1 MNKRIAKK
9 KNKRAVEIMKDPKA
23 HGLAAV
29 MIINQVCVDKNGQ
42 PCDPMQPDA
51 RMIILKRP
59 KIIYV
64 HNNEADREKWKW

>member
-29 MIINQVCVDKNGQ
+29 MIINQACVV
-42 PCDPMQPDA
+42 
-51 RMIILKRP
+51 RMGSHVIQ
-59 KIIYV
+59 
-64 HNNEADREKWKW
+64 WKTRIQG